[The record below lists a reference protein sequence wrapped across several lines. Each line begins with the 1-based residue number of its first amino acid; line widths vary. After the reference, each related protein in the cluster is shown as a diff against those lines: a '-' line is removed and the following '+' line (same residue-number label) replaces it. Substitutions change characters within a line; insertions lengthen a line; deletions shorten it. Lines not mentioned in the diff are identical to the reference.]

1 MPVYS
6 YPVVTGLTA
15 AFLGILHVILTLNVI
30 GLRFKTR
37 IYLGDG
43 GNTDLDHRVRMHGNL
58 TENAPIF
65 LILLGLVEMTGAHP
79 VIVGSLGPAFV
90 ISRIF
95 QAVGL
100 LPGMPPGPNPLRF
113 TGTLG
118 SFMSQIIL
126 AAVLLLTLSP
136 HLSSW

>member
-1 MPVYS
+1 VASYS

-15 AFLGILHVILTLNVI
+15 AFLGILQVILTLNVI

-43 GNTDLDHRVRMHGNL
+43 GNKDLDHRVRMHGNL

-65 LILLGLVEMTGAHP
+65 LILLGLFEMTQLHP
-79 VIVGSLGPAFV
+79 VIVDCLGPAFV
-90 ISRIF
+90 VSRIF
-95 QAVGL
+95 QAIGL
-100 LPGMPPGPNPLRF
+100 LPGMAPGPNPLRF
-113 TGTLG
+113 MGTLG

-126 AAVLLLTLSP
+126 SIALLLTLAP
-136 HLSSW
+136 HFSS